1 MDEHTEIKALLKEIQ
16 ANQLSLHDDMATVID
31 RLAKLETT
39 VTELVQH
46 SGEPTAIDE
55 HQLYTAARSLVVETG
70 TASPSLLQRVLR
82 IGYSRA
88 AAIMDTLE
96 GNGVISASDGS
107 RPRTVFLD
115 PEALSEIEGIEEG
128 DPMLTGDTDEL
139 YEDAVLAVREAGKSS
154 VSYLQRKL
162 RIGYSRAAFLQSLL
176 EKNGVVGPQD
186 GLKSREVLTD

>member
-16 ANQLSLHDDMATVID
+16 ANQLSLHDDIATVIE
-31 RLAKLETT
+31 RLAKLEVT

-70 TASPSLLQRVLR
+70 TASTSLLQRVLR

-88 AAIMDTLE
+88 ALLMDTLE

-107 RPRTVFLD
+107 RPRTVLLD
-115 PEALSEIEGIEEG
+115 SDALSEIEGIEEG

-139 YEDAVLAVREAGKSS
+139 YEDAVLAVREAGKCS

-162 RIGYSRAAFLQSLL
+162 RIGYSRAAFIQSLL
-176 EKNGVVGPQD
+176 EKNGIVGPQD